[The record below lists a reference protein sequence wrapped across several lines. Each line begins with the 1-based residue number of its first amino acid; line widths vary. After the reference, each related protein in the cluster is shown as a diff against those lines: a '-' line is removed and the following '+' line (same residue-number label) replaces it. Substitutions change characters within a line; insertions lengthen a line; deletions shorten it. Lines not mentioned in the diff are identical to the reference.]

1 MSERPRLVEVGLDEV
16 ADGAEAALEGG
27 REVAGGSAAG
37 GGGRG
42 RRRRRG
48 RQVEAELELV
58 QPVRQRVAVPLRGG
72 DGRVGV
78 RNQVSAQSC
87 STSHHVIYIQSGFW

>member
-42 RRRRRG
+42 RRRRG
-48 RQVEAELELV
+48 RQVKPELKLV

-78 RNQVSAQSC
+78 RNQVSAQS
-87 STSHHVIYIQSGFW
+87 